1 MTLENRPSFTVKM
14 AVSDRN
20 DGTRGPQLALG
31 SVQGQVGAAC
41 STTGL
46 GLVCGLTSSERRAT
60 QRPERPKAR
69 FWEVRPHSAGGNR
82 YSN

>member
-1 MTLENRPSFTVKM
+1 M

-31 SVQGQVGAAC
+31 SAQGQVGAAC

-46 GLVCGLTSSERRAT
+46 GLVCGLTSSVRRAT
-60 QRPERPKAR
+60 QRPERPK
-69 FWEVRPHSAGGNR
+69 SAFLGGATALGR
-82 YSN
+82 G